1 MGLLGGLIGAGCGS
15 HGSHAQTTGVSAAPA
30 GYRQLVDRVN
40 GYEISVPDGWQQLD
54 VGSQSVATAVAH
66 MLAQN
71 PQLAS
76 RIGTDASGLMRAG
89 VHFLALG
96 PDGSDVNVVIRAASA
111 LPGGLDGLL
120 PGLRDQL
127 TAAGGS
133 LRSSDDESIHGTPA
147 LHLTITLQLGGRPVT
162 SDQYYLVDSDRM
174 FVITIRAPAATG
186 ATIVGT
192 LRFLR

>member
-1 MGLLGGLIGAGCGS
+1 MIGAGCGS
-15 HGSHAQTTGVSAAPA
+15 HGSPAQTAGVPVTPA

-54 VGSQSVATAVAH
+54 VGSPRVATAVANI
-66 MLAQN
+66 LAQN

-76 RIGTDASGLMRAG
+76 RIGTDAPGLMRAG

-96 PDGSDVNVVIRAASA
+96 PAGADVNVVIRAASP

-127 TAAGGS
+127 TAAGGL
-133 LRSSDDESIHGTPA
+133 LRSFADESIHGTPA
-147 LHLTITLQLGGRPVT
+147 LHLVITLQLGGRPVT
-162 SDQYYLVDSDRM
+162 SDQYYLVDGGRM
-174 FVITIRAPAATG
+174 FVITIRASAATVK
-186 ATIVGT
+186 TIMGT
-192 LRFLR
+192 LRYLP